1 MFRPL
6 RVLPVLAILALP
18 LAATQ
23 LPPVRAALF
32 ALVDHMRDGG
42 PAGLALYFG
51 AYAFGSIFTAPIAL
65 FSGMAGYVY
74 GPVKGFLVASPANM
88 LAATTAFLVGRFVL
102 HDRVARWTQD
112 NQRWGAIRR
121 AMGAQPFKIAVLLR
135 LTVVAPQNFLSYGL
149 ALTPMR
155 VPTFMA
161 ATWIGLMPVTLFQA
175 YVGSLVHD
183 AAELLDGK
191 RPPLGPW
198 GWAAT
203 AAGLVLTVAALALT
217 ARIARRAL
225 AKSGV

>member
-1 MFRPL
+1 VFRPL

-32 ALVDHMRDGG
+32 ALLDQMRSGG
-42 PAGLALYFG
+42 PGGLLLYFG
-51 AYAFGSIFTAPIAL
+51 AYALGSIFTAPIAL

-74 GPVKGFLVASPANM
+74 GPVKGALVASPAVV

-112 NQRWGAIRR
+112 NQRWAAIQR
-121 AMGAQPFKIAVLLR
+121 AVSDDPFKIAFLLR

-149 ALTPMR
+149 SLTRMR
-155 VPTFMA
+155 VTTFMA
-161 ATWIGLMPVTLFQA
+161 ATFLGLLPVTIFQA

-191 RPPLGPW
+191 RPPLGAW
-198 GWAAT
+198 GWVAT
-203 AAGLVLTVAALALT
+203 AGGLVLTVAALALT
-217 ARIARRAL
+217 ARLARRAL

>member
-1 MFRPL
+1 VFRPL

-32 ALVDHMRDGG
+32 SLVDQMRAGG
-42 PAGLALYFG
+42 PGGLLLYFG
-51 AYAFGSIFTAPIAL
+51 AYALGAIFTAPVAL
-65 FSGMAGYVY
+65 FSGLAGYAY
-74 GPVKGFLVASPANM
+74 GPVKGALVASPACT

-102 HDRVARWTQD
+102 HDRVARWTQN
-112 NQRWGAIRR
+112 NQRWGAIQR
-121 AMGAQPFKIAVLLR
+121 AVGEHPFKVALLLR

-149 ALTPMR
+149 SLTR
-155 VPTFMA
+155 VRVTTFMA
-161 ATWIGLMPVTLFQA
+161 ATWLGLTPVIIFQA

-203 AAGLVLTVAALALT
+203 AGGLALTLAALALT
-217 ARIARRAL
+217 ARLARRAL
-225 AKSGV
+225 ARSGV